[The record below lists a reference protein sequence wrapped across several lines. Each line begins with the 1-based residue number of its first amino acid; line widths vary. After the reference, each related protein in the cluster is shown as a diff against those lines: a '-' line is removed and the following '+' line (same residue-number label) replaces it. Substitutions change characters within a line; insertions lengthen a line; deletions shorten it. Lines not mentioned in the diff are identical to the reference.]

1 MAKYRTSQDKAI
13 NNNRVK
19 KIDHFNFMIRNIEKQ
34 VEYKKRTC
42 EAILLQFDRPLIY
55 DLSIPSPENI
65 YSLLFV
71 AGEITNGKK
80 VTLSE
85 FWEIMDEEDLCGNF
99 LTENHFSKLSKK
111 VSKGIIH
118 LWDAEDGFS
127 LREYLKQKNIF
138 ANEWVD
144 NYGSLY
150 RFRDGEREKAELRVK
165 GYFTEKESS
174 DFDKIGEIINLYTKQ
189 FFLDV

>member
-1 MAKYRTSQDKAI
+1 MAKYRSPQERAI
-13 NNNRVK
+13 NCSQIK
-19 KIDHFNFMIRNIEKQ
+19 KIDHFNSMIKNIEKQ

-42 EAILLQFDRPLIY
+42 DAILCQFDKPLIY
-55 DLSIPSPENI
+55 DLFIPSPENI
-65 YSLLFV
+65 YSLMFV
-71 AGEITNGKK
+71 AGEITSGKRI
-80 VTLSE
+80 TLSK
-85 FWEIMDEEDLCGNF
+85 FWEIMDEEDLYGNF

-111 VSKGIIH
+111 VSGGIIH

-138 ANEWVD
+138 GNEWVD

-150 RFRDGEREKAELRVK
+150 RFRDGEREKSEQRIK

-174 DFDKIGEIINLYTKQ
+174 DFDKIGEIIRLYTEQ
-189 FFLDV
+189 FFLDI